1 MAEQPSIDP
10 RYDPAFQRGFD
21 GQVATG
27 SRAQVAARRSTPYV
41 ASALQRPAQDRAAEP
56 VPNVLTQIGLPP
68 AAPGDASDQAGAENV
83 VVVRASEPAL
93 RPPWTNP
100 FAIAVF
106 VLGVASLA
114 LGVWVMQ
121 ETVRMMDSPESFS
134 TQADYWF
141 MQVSTFGGPI
151 ALALGVAILAGVL
164 FLCAA
169 YWARRPH
176 PVDAD

>member
-1 MAEQPSIDP
+1 MAEQPTIDP

-41 ASALQRPAQDRAAEP
+41 ASALQRPPQDRAAEP
-56 VPNVLTQIGLPP
+56 GVAPQIGLPP
-68 AAPGDASDQAGAENV
+68 TAPEATDEQRAADV
-83 VVVRASEPAL
+83 VVVRAAEPAL
-93 RPPWTNP
+93 RPPWSNP
-100 FAIAVF
+100 FAIAAF

-141 MQVSTFGGPI
+141 MQVSTFGGPL

-164 FLCAA
+164 FLCAG

-176 PVDAD
+176 PVETD

>member
-41 ASALQRPAQDRAAEP
+41 ASALQRAPQDRAATP
-56 VPNVLTQIGLPP
+56 AAAQQIGLPP
-68 AAPGDASDQAGAENV
+68 EAPDAADDRPSEV
-83 VVVRASEPAL
+83 VVVRAAESAV

-100 FAIAVF
+100 FAIAAF

-114 LGVWVMQ
+114 FGVWVMQ
-121 ETVRMMDSPESFS
+121 ETVRMMESPESFS

-151 ALALGVAILAGVL
+151 ALALGVAILVGVL
-164 FLCAA
+164 FLCAN
-169 YWARRPH
+169 YWSRRPQ
-176 PVDAD
+176 PVETD

>member
-68 AAPGDASDQAGAENV
+68 AAPGDAADPSAAEF
-83 VVVRASEPAL
+83 VVVRAAEPAL

-100 FAIAVF
+100 FAIAAF

-121 ETVRMMDSPESFS
+121 ETMRMMDSPESFS

-164 FLCAA
+164 FLCAG
-169 YWARRPH
+169 YWSRRPL
-176 PVDAD
+176 PVEAD